1 MAIPKSPAQPIFGWS
16 MYLNCP
22 HATIGWCLQ
31 QGTIA
36 AMASSKDIQQTS
48 RPLAHRSSPSQA
60 PASGFMTTR
69 QSHSRNNSHSILS
82 TSLNANHRVTRRKS
96 MSNPAA
102 NVAAV
107 AAALKEA
114 GGDGASAMSIRRHTI
129 SRGAVA
135 RGAAG
140 DGLLSPP
147 SSLPTHRFHMD
158 KREVPEN
165 AIDDEPQDGSAD
177 EENTKLVK
185 ARARRA
191 SDGQA
196 LVKERRKSNRVEL
209 RCETCGKGYKHSSC
223 LAKHL
228 FVFPSLVHCLV
239 PSYSYLPTVSSGPT
253 EGSACVLPVPSTS
266 FALVWEHTPEWSLTS
281 KLLISKHQQVQLLEA
296 ASVLVAMNGK
306 ENEDATAAQTTSP
319 PESARDFPSEPE
331 STASP
336 AVSGYSDSRHS
347 SADTTP
353 PPQLDGFS
361 ASAASGTFSKRYS
374 SGSGFGFGRSYGSL
388 HNPLVTGS
396 MPNATGFSHFRQMSH
411 DHRRPPSSGRN
422 ATGQEDRELAAA
434 VELLSCSFNS
444 NNGSRMANLSAAD
457 VPPVPPLPTQYLDQ
471 AASLSSTGFLSS
483 YPARQPESFTRGEI
497 RRGTKTEESDSI
509 MDEDEFDRRS
519 RSRSDEDDD
528 GVFGRMEE

>member
-1 MAIPKSPAQPIFGWS
+1 
-16 MYLNCP
+16 
-22 HATIGWCLQ
+22 
-31 QGTIA
+31 
-36 AMASSKDIQQTS
+36 MASSKDMQQTS
-48 RPLAHRSSPSQA
+48 RPLTHRSSPSQGS
-60 PASGFMTTR
+60 ASGFMTTR

-96 MSNPAA
+96 VSNPTA

-114 GGDGASAMSIRRHTI
+114 GGNGASAVSIAASSRRPTT
-129 SRGAVA
+129 SRSNAA
-135 RGAAG
+135 RGAAA
-140 DGLLSPP
+140 DGLVSPP

-165 AIDDEPQDGSAD
+165 AIDDEPYAD
-177 EENTKLVK
+177 EGNTRSVK

-223 LAKHL
+223 LTKHL
-228 FVFPSLVHCLV
+228 
-239 PSYSYLPTVSSGPT
+239 
-253 EGSACVLPVPSTS
+253 
-266 FALVWEHTPEWSLTS
+266 WEHTPEWSLTS

-306 ENEDATAAQTTSP
+306 ETEDAAAAAQTTSP

-336 AVSGYSDSRHS
+336 AASGFSDSRHS

-353 PPQLDGFS
+353 PPQLDAFGT
-361 ASAASGTFSKRYS
+361 SGAPGPFSKRFS
-374 SGSGFGFGRSYGSL
+374 HGSGFGRSYQPGNSN
-388 HNPLVTGS
+388 NPLLTGS
-396 MPNATGFSHFRQMSH
+396 MPNASGFSHFRQMSQ
-411 DHRRPPSSGRN
+411 DRRPPSSGRN

-444 NNGSRMANLSAAD
+444 NNGSRMANLSTD
-457 VPPVPPLPTQYLDQ
+457 VPPVPPLPIQYLDQ

-483 YPARQPESFTRGEI
+483 YPSRQPESFTRGEI
-497 RRGTKTEESDSI
+497 RRDTKTEESDSI
-509 MDEDEFDRRS
+509 SMMDEDEFDRRS